1 MPATV
6 AVPASLQAL
15 LHGAIDYAGLFP
27 PARLSMEETV
37 RRYLAHQAGPDA
49 WMLGR
54 LVLPAARLADLGAL
68 PGVLMPE
75 APLRL
80 SVLAGHG
87 AAPDTFATNLR
98 ADLAAIAAFQQCFD
112 AEVRVE
118 ALEVRL
124 PERLQRAADVQ
135 GVLQALW
142 EAIDHAAPG
151 SVPLTALFLEVPRSE
166 RQRALVEAVS
176 EALPA
181 FDLPR
186 LHVGLK
192 MRCGGLR
199 PEAIPT
205 ADFVA
210 FFLAACRRAGVRFK
224 ATAGLHHPLR
234 HWDAAL
240 GVPAHGFLNV
250 LGAAV
255 LARVHPIGPARIRRI
270 LEADDPEALHFDD
283 DGLAWED
290 LHAGLE
296 QIREARAHAATSFG
310 SCSFA
315 EPVRALRTLGRV
327 P

>member
-6 AVPASLQAL
+6 AVPASLHAL
-15 LHGAIDYAGLFP
+15 LHGVVDYAALFP
-27 PARLSMEETV
+27 PARRPLEETV
-37 RRYLAHQAGPDA
+37 RRYLAHQTGPHA
-49 WMLGR
+49 WILGR
-54 LVLPAARLADLGAL
+54 LVLPVARLDDLGAL
-68 PGVLMPE
+68 PGVLMPG

-87 AAPDTFATNLR
+87 AAPDTFAAHL
-98 ADLAAIAAFQQCFD
+98 AGDLEALAAFQQCFD

-124 PERLQRAADVQ
+124 PERLRQVADVQ
-135 GVLQALW
+135 AVLQGLW

-151 SVPLTALFLEVPRSE
+151 TVPLTALFLEVPRSE
-166 RQRALVEAVS
+166 RQQALVEALS

-192 MRCGGLR
+192 LRCGGLR
-199 PEAIPT
+199 PEAIPS

-210 FFLAACRRAGVRFK
+210 SFLAACRRAGVRFK

-234 HWDAAL
+234 HWDAVL

-270 LEADDPEALHFDD
+270 LEADEPEALRFDD
-283 DGLAWED
+283 DGLTWDD

-296 QIREARAHAATSFG
+296 QIRDARTHAATAFG

-315 EPVRALRTLGRV
+315 EPVRALRRLGWL